1 LISIRR
7 QMNEGERL
15 AACFRALVNAFLG
28 VADVLPKT
36 IVPAGPELTR
46 QCKKILEQLTAPL
59 RGDPEAASIE
69 EVGKVVAKQIEEIAR
84 SNKAAA
90 DDFDTT
96 MKAVVATVA
105 AAISGFKGHGA
116 RHESSL
122 TKLAD
127 GFDSLARVEDVV
139 ELRRR
144 LREDVVRL
152 RQSVEEMH
160 RENEESANHFES
172 QISAFQ
178 QRLEAA
184 RKGSDIDRLTL
195 LGSRRVGEHQLQ
207 GIPKRKGPICVL
219 LFDIEGF
226 RRIND
231 LYGAQFG
238 DKLLQALAHLLRE
251 SYPEEGSLFRW
262 GPDEFLAITESALA
276 GSTARCR
283 SICERFGNSKYIT
296 NEQGRMEKV
305 SATVAW
311 GAVQYAGEGSAE
323 GLCARARESLEQN
336 RRGAR
341 Q

>member
-1 LISIRR
+1 
-7 QMNEGERL
+7 MNEAERL

-28 VADVLPKT
+28 VAVVLPKT
-36 IVPAGPELTR
+36 VAPASPESTR
-46 QCKKILEQLTAPL
+46 QCKKVFEQLTAPL
-59 RGDPEAASIE
+59 RNNPEAASIE
-69 EVGKVVAKQIEEIAR
+69 EMGRGVVQQIEEMAR

-144 LREDVVRL
+144 LREDVSKL
-152 RQSVEEMH
+152 RRSVEEMR
-160 RENEESANHFES
+160 RESEESAHHFES

-178 QRLEAA
+178 DRLEAA
-184 RKGSDIDRLTL
+184 RKGSDVDRLTL
-195 LGSRRVGEHQLQ
+195 LGSRRVAERHIQAIAKQ
-207 GIPKRKGPICVL
+207 KGPVCVL

-226 RRIND
+226 REINEQ
-231 LYGAQFG
+231 YGAPFG

-251 SYPEEGSLFRW
+251 SFPEEESLFRW
-262 GPDEFLAITESALA
+262 GPDEFLAITETALA
-276 GSTARCR
+276 GSTDRCR
-283 SICERFGNSKYIT
+283 SICDRFANSKYVT

-305 SATVAW
+305 GATVAW
-311 GAVQYAGEGSAE
+311 GAVQYSAGESTE
-323 GLCARARESLEQN
+323 GLCVRARENLEQN

-341 Q
+341 R

>member
-1 LISIRR
+1 
-7 QMNEGERL
+7 
-15 AACFRALVNAFLG
+15 
-28 VADVLPKT
+28 
-36 IVPAGPELTR
+36 
-46 QCKKILEQLTAPL
+46 
-59 RGDPEAASIE
+59 
-69 EVGKVVAKQIEEIAR
+69 VGKVVARQIEEIAS
-84 SNKAAA
+84 SNKAAV
-90 DDFDTT
+90 DDFDST

-105 AAISGFKGHGA
+105 AAIGGFKGHGA

-144 LREDVVRL
+144 LREDVVKL

-160 RENEESANHFES
+160 RESEESAGHFEL
-172 QISAFQ
+172 QIAAFQ

-195 LGSRRVGEHQLQ
+195 LGSRRVAERHLL
-207 GIPKRKGPICVL
+207 GIAKHKGPICVL

-226 RRIND
+226 RKIND
-231 LYGAQFG
+231 QYGAPFG

-251 SYPEEGSLFRW
+251 SYPEDGSLFRW
-262 GPDEFLAITESALA
+262 GPDEFLAITEGALTGA
-276 GSTARCR
+276 VDRCR
-283 SICERFGNSKYIT
+283 RICDRFANSKYIT
-296 NEQGRMEKV
+296 REQGGMEKV
-305 SATVAW
+305 SAAVAW
-311 GAVQYAGEGSAE
+311 GAVQYSGKESTE
-323 GLCARARESLEQN
+323 GLCVRARESLEQN